1 MANFETCYLIPSLV
15 SELPLVSLFPKD
27 IGDMI
32 VLTNQITNKTVIV
45 CGPWIR
51 NAKRKKYSTE
61 RVIPEVR
68 QLSGCRFE
76 ICEVRKNLLW
86 EWRSQLQECQMNF
99 FEIFRLNSLSRLKI
113 KNVQSDLDGTFQSY
127 FQVNQIFSLYY
138 AFPFGKYFFPLEK
151 FKFGDE
157 IMILNIAGFNR
168 QILIE
173 MHRKNTLQIWKQ
185 SSKYNSI
192 DI

>member
-1 MANFETCYLIPSLV
+1 
-15 SELPLVSLFPKD
+15 
-27 IGDMI
+27 
-32 VLTNQITNKTVIV
+32 
-45 CGPWIR
+45 
-51 NAKRKKYSTE
+51 
-61 RVIPEVR
+61 
-68 QLSGCRFE
+68 
-76 ICEVRKNLLW
+76 
-86 EWRSQLQECQMNF
+86 MNF

-173 MHRKNTLQIWKQ
+173 MHRKNTL
-185 SSKYNSI
+185 
-192 DI
+192 